1 MLNNKTIIIGVT
13 GGIAAYKACD
23 VVSKL
28 RKQGASVHVIMTE
41 AACKFVAPLTFQ
53 TLSNHF
59 VISDMFAEP
68 KTWEIEHISLAK
80 KADLMVI
87 VPATANVIG
96 KIASGIADD
105 MLTTTVMASRSPV
118 MFAPAMNT
126 GMYRNPI
133 VQENIRKL
141 KALGYPFIE
150 PVCGMLACGDEGEGK
165 LADVDTIVEA
175 VEAFLAEQKQNPH
188 SQMKETV
195 FPKITDQETLSS
207 TSNTV
212 PQDLKGKKI
221 LVTAGPTREP
231 IDPVRYITNRSSGK
245 MGYAVAAQAA
255 KRGAEVTLISGPT
268 VLDTPAG
275 IRNIVRVE
283 TAAQMYQA
291 VMDAFPDHDAVIQSA
306 AVADYKPKQYSN
318 SKLKKSDSDLYIE
331 LERTQ
336 DIAYQLGKMKGNKI
350 LVGFAAETDKVTE
363 HAVQKIR
370 KKNFDFIV
378 ANDVTKA
385 GAGFGTDT
393 NIITIIDAQGNMH
406 EYPQLLKTEAA
417 DIILDEVATL
427 FCRKEQKP

>member
-1 MLNNKTIIIGVT
+1 
-13 GGIAAYKACD
+13 
-23 VVSKL
+23 
-28 RKQGASVHVIMTE
+28 
-41 AACKFVAPLTFQ
+41 
-53 TLSNHF
+53 
-59 VISDMFAEP
+59 
-68 KTWEIEHISLAK
+68 
-80 KADLMVI
+80 
-87 VPATANVIG
+87 
-96 KIASGIADD
+96 
-105 MLTTTVMASRSPV
+105 
-118 MFAPAMNT
+118 
-126 GMYRNPI
+126 
-133 VQENIRKL
+133 
-141 KALGYPFIE
+141 
-150 PVCGMLACGDEGEGK
+150 
-165 LADVDTIVEA
+165 
-175 VEAFLAEQKQNPH
+175 
-188 SQMKETV
+188 MKETA
-195 FPKITDQETLSS
+195 FPKITDQKTLFS

-245 MGYAVAAQAA
+245 MGYAIAAQAA

-268 VLDTPAG
+268 FLDTPAG
-275 IRNIVRVE
+275 IRNIVRVD

-306 AVADYKPKQYSN
+306 AVADYKPKQYSDI
-318 SKLKKSDSDLYIE
+318 KLKKSDSDLYIE

-370 KKNFDFIV
+370 KKNFDFIA

-385 GAGFGTDT
+385 GAGFGIDT

-417 DIILDEVATL
+417 DIILDEVAAL